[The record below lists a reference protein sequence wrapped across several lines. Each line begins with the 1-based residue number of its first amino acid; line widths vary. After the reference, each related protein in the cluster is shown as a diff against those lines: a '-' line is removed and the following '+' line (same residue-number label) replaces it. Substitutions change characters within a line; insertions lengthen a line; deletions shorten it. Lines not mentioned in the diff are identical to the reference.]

1 MPRVLGFR
9 LRSALSGLSLL
20 LVAVPMAGVLAAE
33 PAPALDGYELIG
45 SYVDQLVLENLQE
58 ITGLRLDASC
68 IETAEMALCI
78 HPDTSP
84 EKFRELLARLPQIP
98 QEDGERYIRQ
108 TRIFVTATNGST
120 GAVGDPITLTY
131 SFLPDGL
138 WIPSGAGEPGS
149 ASSLYARLNALFGSE
164 AAWKQIFA
172 DCFGRWAEFIGITYI
187 EVSDDGA
194 AFGANGLL
202 GARGDV
208 RIGMHPIDG
217 VNGVLAYNYFPTPGG
232 GGSDM
237 VLDYA
242 EAWANSGSDYRFMR
256 NIVMHE
262 HGHGHGMAHEGP
274 INQTKLMEAAYSG
287 AFYGPRDDDIRG
299 GMHNYGDF
307 AEHDDDGYAGA
318 NPLGAWTG
326 QIVIENHS
334 LDTSIDTDWYSFS
347 TPTASLFDVY
357 LQAVGSVYPLDSLG
371 GANINTTQI
380 MDLGFEIRSGATG
393 ATVLLSQNAAAIGM
407 QETLVDYALPAGNYF
422 IKINRYSGNAV
433 QRYRMILDMAWD
445 DMTGVPA
452 ESPAA
457 GRLGLALHPNPFNP
471 KTTVRFHVPVAGPA
485 QLEVFDLQGR
495 LLRSF
500 QETAAE
506 AGWLSLSWDGR
517 DAAGQAL
524 PSGIYF
530 LRASAGGL
538 SEVARGALLK

>member
-1 MPRVLGFR
+1 MLRVLGFR
-9 LRSALSGLSLL
+9 WRPALVGLSLL
-20 LVAVPMAGVLAAE
+20 LVAAPLAGARAAA
-33 PAPALDGYELIG
+33 PAPALDGCELIS

-58 ITGLRLDASC
+58 ITGLRLDVSC
-68 IETAEMALCI
+68 IETPEMALCI

-84 EKFRELLARLPQIP
+84 EKFRELLARLPQLP

-120 GAVGDPITLTY
+120 GLVGDPITLTY
-131 SFLPDGL
+131 SFLPDGIY
-138 WIPSGAGEPGS
+138 IPSGAGEPGS
-149 ASSLYARLNALFGSE
+149 NSSLYARLNALFGSE

-172 DCFGRWAEFIGITYI
+172 DCFARWAEFIGITYI

-262 HGHGHGMAHEGP
+262 HGHGHGLAHEGP
-274 INQTKLMEAAYSG
+274 INQTKLMEASYSA

-299 GMHNYGDF
+299 GQRNYGDF
-307 AEHDDDGYAGA
+307 AEHDNAYNTA
-318 NPLGAWTG
+318 NALGAFTG
-326 QIVIENHS
+326 QIAVENHS
-334 LDTSIDTDWYSFS
+334 LTEMNDTDWYAFS
-347 TPTASLFDVY
+347 TPVGSLFDVY
-357 LQAVGSVYPLDSLG
+357 LQAVGSYYILDSIG
-371 GANINTTQI
+371 GGIFTNQI
-380 MDLGFEIRSGATG
+380 MDLGFEILSGPTG
-393 ATVLLSQNAAAIGM
+393 GTVVLAQNAAAIGV
-407 QETLVDYALPAGNYF
+407 QEVLIDYALPAGSYF
-422 IKINRYSGNAV
+422 LKVTRHSGNDV
-433 QRYRMILDMAWD
+433 QRYKLILDMTWD
-445 DMTGVPA
+445 DLTAVPA

-457 GRLGLALHPNPFNP
+457 GQLGLALHPNPFNP
-471 KTTVRFHVPVAGPA
+471 KTSVRFHAPAAGPA
-485 QLEVFDLQGR
+485 VLEVFDLQGR

-500 QETAAE
+500 RETAAD
-506 AGWLSLSWDGR
+506 AGWLDLSWDGR
-517 DAAGQAL
+517 DAAGQAV

-538 SEVARGALLK
+538 SEVARGVLLK